1 MNRAEATR
9 LARICLPGILRR
21 ESGGGFDGDGS
32 SSVAG
37 SSSRSSPSSTS
48 TSTMISESDVEFK
61 SLCRLWAGMGH
72 IYEVSI
78 DVPERRKLI
87 RNRRLRFIVK
97 RVTPPPRK
105 RRDAGDERKAASYVI
120 ESNFYEHMATALI
133 ENRGLRMPFP
143 YHVER
148 SDDDDDRVTI
158 CMSFLD
164 GSPAPRH
171 SVVDDDG
178 RVRAVLS
185 WLATLHAATWSS
197 VVDHDLLIERK
208 IIQPIGSY
216 WHLDTRPDEHAS
228 MSSKGW
234 EGRLKLAARA
244 IHDRLGR
251 DGMQCVVHGDAKDA
265 NMLFLDDD
273 DDGGGG
279 GGGACR
285 VGMYD
290 FQYCGK
296 APPSVG
302 HIPSRRSSFLPFCGW
317 SIMTSFS
324 HSLLFPRSLLFHGTD
339 IQTQKYA
346 IDRARLDGDNKK
358 GRPGL
363 LLLRGGRQ
371 DVRRLPRIHGVLP
384 RPATARTGDEGRCV
398 AGRRRS
404 RLSRQ

>member
-1 MNRAEATR
+1 MDRAEATR
-9 LARICLPGILRR
+9 LARICLPGMLRR
-21 ESGGGFDGDGS
+21 ESGGGFDGGDGS
-32 SSVAG
+32 SSVVG
-37 SSSRSSPSSTS
+37 SSPRSSPPP
-48 TSTMISESDVEFK
+48 STMTISESDVEFK
-61 SLCRLWAGMGH
+61 PLCRLWAGMGH

-78 DVPERRKLI
+78 DVPERN
-87 RNRRLRFIVK
+87 RNRRRRRLRFIVK

-105 RRDAGDERKAASYVI
+105 RRNAGDERKASSYVI

-133 ENRGLRMPFP
+133 ENHGLHMPFP

-148 SDDDDDRVTI
+148 NDDDDRVTI

-164 GSPAPRH
+164 GSTAPRH

-197 VVDHDLLIERK
+197 VVDHDSLIERK
-208 IIQPIGSY
+208 IIKPIGSY

-228 MSSKGW
+228 MSSRGW

-273 DDGGGG
+273 DDDDDGGGG
-279 GGGACR
+279 GGGVCR

-302 HIPSRRSSFLPFCGW
+302 HIPSRRSSFLPFAG
-317 SIMTSFS
+317 
-324 HSLLFPRSLLFHGTD
+324 
-339 IQTQKYA
+339 
-346 IDRARLDGDNKK
+346 
-358 GRPGL
+358 
-363 LLLRGGRQ
+363 GGR
-371 DVRRLPRIHGVLP
+371 
-384 RPATARTGDEGRCV
+384 
-398 AGRRRS
+398 
-404 RLSRQ
+404 